1 MAVITVGFIGTGAMG
16 EHMCRNI
23 AKKGTYSVIAF
34 DLSSYP
40 LQRLANNGVV
50 IAETAMDA
58 AVKSNVL
65 ILSLPGGPEVASL
78 AHNTLLSPKLRGL
91 TIIDMS
97 TTPVKLTREIAT
109 KFDKMGIKFLD
120 APVARTQ
127 QAAIDGDLSIMVGGD
142 QELLE
147 KYRDVLLCMGPDISH
162 CGPTGCGQIAKI
174 LNNMVV
180 FQNGL
185 ALAEALTI
193 GKEAGMDEGLLLD
206 IINKS
211 SGASFVGMNHGVK
224 AMVPGKFPL
233 KQFPARYALK
243 DLSYALQLADEGG
256 VVVPGA
262 ELVGKM
268 LKKAIDIGNGDE
280 YWPTIIKTVE
290 INNK

>member
-109 KFDKMGIKFLD
+109 KFDDIGIKFLD

-193 GKEAGMDEGLLLD
+193 GTEAGMDEGLLLD

>member
-1 MAVITVGFIGTGAMG
+1 MAGITVGFIGTGAMG

-34 DLSSYP
+34 DLSSDP
-40 LQRLANNGVV
+40 LQRLANNGVA

-65 ILSLPGGPEVASL
+65 ILSLPGGPEVEALS
-78 AHNTLLSPKLRGL
+78 HNTLLSPKLRGL

-109 KFDKMGIKFLD
+109 KFDDIGIKFLD

-290 INNK
+290 NNNK